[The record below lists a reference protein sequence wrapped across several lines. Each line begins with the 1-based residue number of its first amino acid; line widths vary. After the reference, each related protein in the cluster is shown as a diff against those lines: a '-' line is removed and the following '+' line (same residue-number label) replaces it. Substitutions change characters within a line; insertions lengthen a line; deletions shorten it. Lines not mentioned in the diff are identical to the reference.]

1 MKRRFVKSVLA
12 SVTAACAI
20 VFANSA
26 QAQEIQLT
34 GPLKGAPAAR
44 HLRHYRQG
52 RIELD
57 PTLSFTLLDE
67 YRRTILVGGRLT
79 YNLTDWLGIGV
90 WGAFAASSSPTDLTN
105 QIDTVAP
112 RSEVTATNL
121 NHTQGAYTPP
131 GAPSAINYPLAP
143 RPFADQT
150 AKIDYIAAPQVIF
163 TPFRG
168 KLAIF
173 NKIFVDTDL
182 YASGGVAF
190 VGIEERKN
198 CSGTAPGSVPGST
211 VLACSLPSSFA
222 LASTT
227 KVAPTFSVG
236 LTFYPANFW
245 SFGVEYRAVP
255 FAWNRSGFDTHG
267 GGPNSNFPDGNITS
281 QDETFQFNQLVTI
294 SLGFYLP
301 TTPSLSE

>member
-1 MKRRFVKSVLA
+1 MKRRFVKSVVA

-20 VFANSA
+20 AFAGTA

-90 WGAFAASSSPTDLTN
+90 WGSFGAASSTTDLSD
-105 QIDTVAP
+105 QIDKIAP
-112 RSEVTATNL
+112 RNELTATNV
-121 NHTQGAYTPP
+121 NHSQGTCPNGDGTTYNCVT
-131 GAPSAINYPLAP
+131 GAK
-143 RPFADQT
+143 PFADQT

-198 CSGTAPGSVPGST
+198 CSGTAPGSVPGTT

-236 LTFYPANFW
+236 LTFYPADFW

-255 FAWNRSGFDTHG
+255 FSWNRSGFDTHG
-267 GGPNSNFPDGNITS
+267 KGSNGNFPDGNIDS

-301 TTPSLSE
+301 VKPALSD

>member
-1 MKRRFVKSVLA
+1 MKRRFVKTVLA
-12 SVTAACAI
+12 SVTAACVLAC
-20 VFANSA
+20 ASLA

-90 WGAFAASSSPTDLTN
+90 WGAFAVSSSTTDLTD
-105 QIDTVAP
+105 QINTVAP
-112 RSEVTATNL
+112 RSEITATNV
-121 NHTQGAYTPP
+121 NHSQGTCTNPDGSTFNCVTANQSFP
-131 GAPSAINYPLAP
+131 A
-143 RPFADQT
+143 QT
-150 AKIDYIAAPQVIF
+150 AKIDYMAAPQVIF

-198 CSGTAPGSVPGST
+198 CSGTTGTGSAT

-236 LTFYPANFW
+236 LTFYPSSFW

-267 GGPNSNFPDGNITS
+267 GGPNGNFPDGNINS

>member
-1 MKRRFVKSVLA
+1 MKRRFVKTVLA
-12 SVTAACAI
+12 SVTAVCAI
-20 VFANSA
+20 AFASSA
-26 QAQEIQLT
+26 EAQEIQLT

-44 HLRHYRQG
+44 HLRYYRKG

-90 WGAFAASSSPTDLTN
+90 WGSFGAASSTTDLTD
-105 QIDTVAP
+105 QIDKIAP
-112 RSEVTATNL
+112 RNELTATNV
-121 NHTQGAYTPP
+121 NHTQGTCTNPDGSTYTCATGPK
-131 GAPSAINYPLAP
+131 A
-143 RPFADQT
+143 FADQT

-198 CSGTAPGSVPGST
+198 CSGTTGTGTNA
-211 VLACSLPSSFA
+211 VLSCTQPSSFA

-236 LTFYPANFW
+236 LTFYPSNFW

-255 FAWNRSGFDTHG
+255 FSWNRSGFDTHG
-267 GGPNSNFPDGNITS
+267 KGSNGNFPDGNIDS
-281 QDETFQFNQLVTI
+281 QDETFQFNQLVTL

-301 TTPSLSE
+301 TTPALSD